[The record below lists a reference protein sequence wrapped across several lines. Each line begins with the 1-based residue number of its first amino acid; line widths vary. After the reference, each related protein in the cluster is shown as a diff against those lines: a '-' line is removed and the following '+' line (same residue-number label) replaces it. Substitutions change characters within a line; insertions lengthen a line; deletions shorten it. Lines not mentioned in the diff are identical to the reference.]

1 MYKEKI
7 EIYQEKIKILT
18 EQINT
23 YDNLYF
29 SKDYLMKMFSLDKN
43 KIRKHKINKLF
54 NDKTREI

>member
-7 EIYQEKIKILT
+7 EIYQEKIKTLT

-23 YDNLYF
+23 YYF

>member
-54 NDKTREI
+54 NDKAREI

>member
-23 YDNLYF
+23 YYF

-54 NDKTREI
+54 NDKAREI